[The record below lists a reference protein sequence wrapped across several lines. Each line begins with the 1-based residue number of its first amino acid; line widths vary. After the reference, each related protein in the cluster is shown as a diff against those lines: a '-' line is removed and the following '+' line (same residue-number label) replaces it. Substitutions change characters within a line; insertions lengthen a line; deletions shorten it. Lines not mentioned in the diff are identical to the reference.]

1 MPARSGGSDGN
12 LQRDGAVRRSR
23 ATLAAMTLLGV
34 AACGEAK
41 ADVEPLP
48 PLRRPTM
55 EERAGLPRVAGRW
68 LFTGFEYPVRD
79 TQRVREQVY
88 RLVPPGEFTVATQ
101 RLDSV
106 AGQYVRDGVA
116 FPFTGE
122 VRRDGI
128 FSFVAI
134 EPGGGGQFVAGR
146 VVKDT
151 MWIELTGFPSAAAW
165 PRGTRVALVHAPK
178 GPPFVRLRG
187 YVPPPPP
194 PVDSTR
200 GETGQPQPAP
210 PPPPAPAGP
219 VEVRPRPQPVP
230 PPPPAPEDTSGFL
243 PTPPVDTAPVM
254 PPPAPERPR
263 RGGRQRDTAQVPPPA
278 PLPFPTAPRD
288 TVRFPPP
295 R

>member
-1 MPARSGGSDGN
+1 MAV
-12 LQRDGAVRRSR
+12 LGA
-23 ATLAAMTLLGV
+23 
-34 AACGEAK
+34 AACDTAK

-55 EERAGLPRVAGRW
+55 EERAGLPQVTGRW

-88 RLVPPGEFTVATQ
+88 RLVPPGELAIATQ

-106 AGQYVRDGVA
+106 AGQYLRDGVA
-116 FPFTGE
+116 YPFTGE

-128 FSFVAI
+128 FSFVAMD
-134 EPGGGGQFVAGR
+134 PGGAGQFVAGH

-151 MWIELTGFPSAAAW
+151 LWIELTAFPSAAEW
-165 PRGTRVALVHAPK
+165 PRGTRAALVHAPK

-200 GETGQPQPAP
+200 AEAGQPQPAP
-210 PPPPAPAGP
+210 QPVPQAPPPTRPVEQPRPRPAPA
-219 VEVRPRPQPVP
+219 P
-230 PPPPAPEDTSGFL
+230 PPSA
-243 PTPPVDTAPVM
+243 PVDTLVM
-254 PPPAPERPR
+254 PLPVDTQPVSPPTQQPR
-263 RGGRQRDTAQVPPPA
+263 RGRQRDTVPAPPPE
-278 PLPFPTAPRD
+278 PVPTMPRD
-288 TVRFPPP
+288 TIRFPPP